1 MKIEKISI
9 EKLLNCMQDITIPF
23 YQRNYSWSEREVRK
37 LINDIKNNKNNEY
50 FLGTIVL
57 ENNSFTKA
65 KIIDGQQRISSL
77 FLILKAIYEN
87 KFLDSQKKENIKK
100 ILDLV
105 NFKSFNNCDD
115 CILNYLLK
123 EKNTKLTDEHLKSNY
138 YKNLN
143 IIRKYFN
150 AYETKINDFFDKFNK
165 IIFGLIEIDNDIDEH
180 LLFSQINSTGK
191 KLSAFDLFKN
201 HLFSVLFINE
211 NEFYLEQKLDLLDY
225 VTNYKGKDKDEIVSD
240 ILRRYL
246 SYKTGNLANK
256 ETDKIYDCYLEFYQ
270 KNNDPKYIFDSFYQ
284 FALCYKFLK
293 QNMWQKYSFKQELN
307 MIIDSINTY
316 ANILIDVILNN
327 CTINDKQI
335 EINKIQEQNIKQAFK
350 IIEIYK
356 VRRMFCGMN
365 EKNITRFIPKIT
377 KNIDNLTSAEKLY
390 WYLSIE
396 PNMLKKLPTY
406 RMPNESEFAVCFQ
419 ENNIYLQSSK
429 FVKQLLIRI
438 GEFDNKTKLEF
449 DNFTVEHIM
458 PQNLEKWIED
468 GFDDDNQEV
477 EKFMHTI
484 GNLTITP
491 YNSEYS
497 NSTFNIKKQKM
508 SEYESFSLN
517 NKIFQESEWNTDS
530 IKKRTND
537 LYEIILKIYD
547 IENIKKST
555 ENKIKENH
563 LNQIFIDNSLSEK
576 EIEIFNK
583 LKSYFNKIDQINI
596 NDINQIIYSYYIEC
610 LSYQKCESKIFGM
623 NFKGFFAE
631 SIINFLK
638 LPKKQK
644 NIEIKNIDQIK
655 SFCDE
660 FDNRVNI
667 IFKVHQNFKKGFSI

>member
-1 MKIEKISI
+1 M
-9 EKLLNCMQDITIPF
+9 
-23 YQRNYSWSEREVRK
+23 
-37 LINDIKNNKNNEY
+37 
-50 FLGTIVL
+50 
-57 ENNSFTKA
+57 
-65 KIIDGQQRISSL
+65 
-77 FLILKAIYEN
+77 
-87 KFLDSQKKENIKK
+87 
-100 ILDLV
+100 
-105 NFKSFNNCDD
+105 
-115 CILNYLLK
+115 
-123 EKNTKLTDEHLKSNY
+123 
-138 YKNLN
+138 
-143 IIRKYFN
+143 
-150 AYETKINDFFDKFNK
+150 
-165 IIFGLIEIDNDIDEH
+165 
-180 LLFSQINSTGK
+180 LFSQINSTGK

-583 LKSYFNKIDQINI
+583 LKSSFNKIDQINI

-623 NFKGFFAE
+623 NFKGFFVE